1 MDYSFREKDISLS
14 YSSRNHGIDLLRI
27 ISMYMVL
34 ILHIMGCGGVFEKIE
49 WLSWNY
55 FISWGLSSLSFCAVN
70 CYAMISGY
78 ICYSQK
84 FDYARIIRL
93 WMQVIFYTV
102 GITVL
107 FAWIMPQ
114 GVGFKK
120 WILAFFPIT
129 LNQYWYV
136 SSYFALFFCMPF
148 LNFIVNRLDRRLFIK
163 LLVTMVVLFSLI
175 PTFTLGKDGF
185 GVSHGYSPLWLGV
198 LYLLGAG
205 IRKYQWFSGISSL
218 RHFLLFV
225 GCAMSV
231 LISKVVIEIST
242 FYLFGAPERGGIFLE
257 YNSPLI
263 VAAALFLFMACLK
276 RTYESRKLIACI
288 TFFAPLS
295 FGVYLIHCQYFIWH
309 YGLRGRFA
317 SYAELAPW
325 LMLAAILLTGGGIYL
340 AASLV
345 DFIRL
350 KMFQVC
356 RIHEISNWMFHWI
369 QQGYRKIFYWCN
381 DRE

>member
-1 MDYSFREKDISLS
+1 MDYSFREKKISLS

-93 WMQVIFYTV
+93 WMQIIFYTV
-102 GITVL
+102 GITVV

-218 RHFLLFV
+218 RHFYYSWDV
-225 GCAMSV
+225 
-231 LISKVVIEIST
+231 
-242 FYLFGAPERGGIFLE
+242 P
-257 YNSPLI
+257 
-263 VAAALFLFMACLK
+263 
-276 RTYESRKLIACI
+276 
-288 TFFAPLS
+288 
-295 FGVYLIHCQYFIWH
+295 CQ
-309 YGLRGRFA
+309 
-317 SYAELAPW
+317 
-325 LMLAAILLTGGGIYL
+325 
-340 AASLV
+340 
-345 DFIRL
+345 
-350 KMFQVC
+350 C
-356 RIHEISNWMFHWI
+356 
-369 QQGYRKIFYWCN
+369 
-381 DRE
+381 